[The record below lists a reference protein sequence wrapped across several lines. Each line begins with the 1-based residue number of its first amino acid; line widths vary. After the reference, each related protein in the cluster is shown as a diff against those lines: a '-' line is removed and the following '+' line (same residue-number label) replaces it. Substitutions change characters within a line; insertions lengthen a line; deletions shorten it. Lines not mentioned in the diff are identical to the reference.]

1 MSFIFRGIKILF
13 IYIII
18 SFIITGTRYQLEK
31 VSIDHVLFGSAAIT
45 PSTELLNLGVWFDS
59 ESIHVKS
66 HFKELFIC
74 ILPPIQYEK
83 NKEVPL
89 L

>member
-45 PSTELLNLGVWFDS
+45 PSTELLNLGVWFDITFQRAVHLHS
-59 ESIHVKS
+59 TTYTI
-66 HFKELFIC
+66 
-74 ILPPIQYEK
+74 
-83 NKEVPL
+83 
-89 L
+89 